1 MEDRFRPFV
10 RRVVFDEKGRVRIEG
25 EETFVVDGRR
35 FVVAV
40 FVFFLVGDDRA
51 FLERVVFRVVV
62 RLSFARVFYDVV
74 QVEGFFLLL
83 RYFRV
88 RVDNSLRVGRRI
100 KGPGGIDAFPKLSFR
115 RRRAVAVLRV

>member
-88 RVDNSLRVGRRI
+88 
-100 KGPGGIDAFPKLSFR
+100 
-115 RRRAVAVLRV
+115 

>member
-35 FVVAV
+35 FVVGV

-51 FLERVVFRVVV
+51 FLERVVFGVVV

-74 QVEGFFLLL
+74 QVEGFFLFL
-83 RYFRV
+83 RYFR
-88 RVDNSLRVGRRI
+88 L
-100 KGPGGIDAFPKLSFR
+100 
-115 RRRAVAVLRV
+115 